1 MYLWYMKKVINEAVF
16 SSPLD
21 NTSVNSKFGPRWGRS
36 HNGVDLAANAAN
48 VKSPL
53 DGVVD
58 VGEIRNDSC
67 GGTIIITHPDGFKT
81 GYCHMQKINVRPGQ
95 KVRKGDII
103 GVSGGGANDPGR
115 GRSDGRHL
123 HFTLRKDG
131 KLVDPMQYIDKV
143 NVSSSDISFSGATPS
158 KDGDGKTNWDD
169 FFNKDTS
176 KLLDKVASPKKTS
189 DSLLSKILKPLEDA
203 LNLKT
208 EMMES
213 LPILSEEYSLPDAYP
228 HSSYEYIVRKGRDLR
243 SPESGL
249 VTFVGNDSTCRN
261 TIIVRHEL
269 DGKKF
274 STQFCDV
281 EFPKVKNN
289 ERVSKGQK
297 LGSSSSN
304 ITVTVFDK
312 SKTKVKFRDV
322 ESIGLEPKD
331 KNKIKTKTEKRYESP
346 KKRTSDP
353 LLSLLTK
360 PLDVLNF
367 DNVKTSSEVDQV
379 PEYKWVD
386 WLKKN
391 VTTTSKN
398 ESINRN
404 IDKIK
409 KLL

>member
-1 MYLWYMKKVINEAVF
+1 MKKVLNEAVL
-16 SSPLD
+16 SSPLS
-21 NTSVNSKFGPRWGRS
+21 NTSVNSPFGPRWGKT
-36 HNGVDLAANAAN
+36 HNGVDLAANAAE
-48 VKSPL
+48 VKAPL
-53 DGVVD
+53 DGVVVKVAAD
-58 VGEIRNDSC
+58 EYPC
-67 GGTIIITHPDGFKT
+67 GGTIVIKHADGFQT
-81 GYCHMQKINVRPGQ
+81 GYCHMQKINVRSGQ
-95 KVRKGDII
+95 NVGKGDVI
-103 GVSGGGANDPGR
+103 GISGGGAGDPGR
-115 GRSDGRHL
+115 GKSGARHL

-131 KLVDPMQYIDKV
+131 QLVDPMKYIDKV
-143 NVSSSDISFSGATPS
+143 SVSSSEISLSGATPS
-158 KDGDGKTNWDD
+158 QDSGTNWDD
-169 FFNKDTS
+169 FFSDKS
-176 KLLDKVASPKKTS
+176 KIVSKPSASKKTS

-289 ERVSKGQK
+289 ETVSKGQK
-297 LGSSSSN
+297 LGSSGSN
-304 ITVTVFDK
+304 IIVTVFDK

-331 KNKIKTKTEKRYESP
+331 TKKIKTKSKSEKGYESP
-346 KKRTSDP
+346 KKRTTDA

-360 PLDVLNF
+360 PLDMLNF
-367 DNVKTSSEVDQV
+367 DDVKTSSEVDQV

-404 IDKIK
+404 IDRIK

>member
-81 GYCHMQKINVRPGQ
+81 GYCHMQKINVRSGQ

-176 KLLDKVASPKKTS
+176 KLLDKVVGPKKSS
-189 DSLLSKILKPLEDA
+189 DPLLAKILKPLEDA

-213 LPILSEEYSLPDAYP
+213 LPVLSEQYSLQNGSQY
-228 HSSYEYIVRKGRDLR
+228 SSYEYIIRQGKDLK
-243 SPESGL
+243 SPEKGI

-261 TIIVRHEL
+261 TIIIRHEIER
-269 DGKKF
+269 KTF
-274 STQFCDV
+274 YTQFCNV
-281 EFPKVKNN
+281 EFPKISNN
-289 ERVSKGQK
+289 EKVSKGQK

-304 ITVTVFDK
+304 IIATVLDK
-312 SKTKVKFRDV
+312 SKSKIKFKDVELIGSKVKDKKV
-322 ESIGLEPKD
+322 KD
-331 KNKIKTKTEKRYESP
+331 KKEKEYDSP
-346 KKRTSDP
+346 NKRTSNS

-360 PLDVLNF
+360 PFDALNF

-386 WLKKN
+386 WIKKN
-391 VTTTSKN
+391 ITTTSKN
-398 ESINRN
+398 ESIERN
-404 IDKIK
+404 INKIK

>member
-1 MYLWYMKKVINEAVF
+1 MKKVLNEAVL
-16 SSPLD
+16 SSPL
-21 NTSVNSKFGPRWGRS
+21 NTVSVNSPFGARWGKT
-36 HNGVDLAANAAN
+36 HNGVDLAANAAE
-48 VKSPL
+48 VKAPL
-53 DGVVD
+53 DGVVQIGD
-58 VGEIRNDSC
+58 FKNDKC
-67 GGTIIITHPDGFKT
+67 GGTIVIKHSDGFQT
-81 GYCHMQKINVRPGQ
+81 GYCHMQKINVRSGQ
-95 KVRKGDII
+95 NVRKGDII
-103 GVSGGGANDPGR
+103 GISGGGINDKGR

-131 KLVDPMQYIDKV
+131 QLVDPMKYINKV
-143 NVSSSDISFSGATPS
+143 NVSSSEISLSGATPS
-158 KDGDGKTNWDD
+158 KDSGTNWDD
-169 FFNKDTS
+169 FFSDKS
-176 KLLDKVASPKKTS
+176 KLVSKSSALKKNS
-189 DSLLSKILKPLEDA
+189 DHFLSQILKPLEDA

-228 HSSYEYIVRKGRDLR
+228 HSSYEYIVRKGKDLK

-304 ITVTVFDK
+304 IIVTVFDK

-331 KNKIKTKTEKRYESP
+331 KNKIKTKTEKGYESP

-360 PLDVLNF
+360 PLDMLNF

-404 IDKIK
+404 IDRIK